1 LTKNFTHNIT
11 IGDQM
16 IIGSNQTEPLYM
28 YKVWLHTI
36 TLSYNFAYR
45 KASNCMLIL
54 YLDTNHIFSCDLDEN
69 TIDKKIFLF

>member
-28 YKVWLHTI
+28 YKV
-36 TLSYNFAYR
+36 
-45 KASNCMLIL
+45 
-54 YLDTNHIFSCDLDEN
+54 
-69 TIDKKIFLF
+69 